1 MVRKAFWTGMAVAL
15 WLSQCAS
22 GNPLILI
29 PTGTTLTTGQF
40 RVEGAFSPSNEH
52 GKYYW
57 FATGFMRFEADL
69 IRRERPGAAAENLI
83 GAQWCF
89 LPETFI
95 TPGVSF
101 GGTDIA
107 SQSKEG
113 IGAYLAATKHIST
126 EAVAPFLKDFSAT
139 VGIGVKGIKA
149 FFAGFE
155 AKLPAGI
162 FMQGE
167 FDSRDFNG
175 AVGWQP
181 VPLFR
186 VKAYSIRADFYYG
199 AELVPITF

>member
-1 MVRKAFWTGMAVAL
+1 MVRRALWTGMALAL

-22 GNPLILI
+22 SNPLILA

-52 GKYYW
+52 GKYLW
-57 FATGFMRFEADL
+57 FATGFLRFEANL
-69 IRRERPGAAAENLI
+69 IQCDQPGLPAQNLI

-89 LPETFI
+89 LPETFM
-95 TPGVSF
+95 TPAVSF

-107 SQSKEG
+107 SQSREG

-126 EAVAPFLKDFSAT
+126 EAVVPLLKEFSAT
-139 VGIGVKGIKA
+139 MGIGVHGIKGY
-149 FFAGFE
+149 FAGFE

-162 FMQGE
+162 FVQGE

-181 VPLFR
+181 IPLFR
-186 VKAYSIRADFYYG
+186 LKAYSIRADFYYG
-199 AELVPITF
+199 AELVPIAF